1 MSDERVV
8 AVTMVKDEVDIV
20 ARTVGHMATQ
30 ADHVIVADNMSTD
43 GTRDVLNDL
52 ARDLPLTVVDDLEVG
67 YHQSAKMTE
76 LALQARLNHHADWIV
91 PFDADEWW
99 YSPFGRIADI
109 LNSVGGRQWLVM
121 EAALYDHVATGED
134 PSIEEQPDPV
144 IRLGWRRTEPAP
156 LPKVACRWRED
167 LVIEMG
173 NHGARYVGG
182 ATKFESQLVIRHFPY
197 RSVEQLIRKIRN
209 GAAAYAAT
217 DLPPTYGAHWRQW
230 GEALDDP
237 NRGTE
242 WIEDLFRTWY
252 YREEPARWLTVQAEK
267 HPPLIFDPVIL

>member
-1 MSDERVV
+1 MGDRVV
-8 AVTMVKDEVDIV
+8 AVTMVKDEVDII
-20 ARTVGHMATQ
+20 ARTVGHMASQ
-30 ADHVIVADNMSTD
+30 VDWVIVADNMSTD
-43 GTRDVLNDL
+43 GTREVLEGL

-76 LALQARLNHHADWIV
+76 LALQARLNHHAEWIV

-99 YSPFGRIADI
+99 YSPFGTIRDI
-109 LNSVGGRQWLVM
+109 LGSIGGRQWLVM
-121 EAALYDHVATGED
+121 EAALFDHVATGRDD
-134 PSIEEQPDPV
+134 PDEYDPV
-144 IRLGWRRTEPAP
+144 SRLGWRRTEPAP

-173 NHGARYVGG
+173 NHGARYTGG
-182 ATKFESQLVIRHFPY
+182 ATRFDSQLVIRHFPY

-217 DLPPTYGAHWRQW
+217 ELAPTYGAHWRQW

-242 WIEDLFRTWY
+242 WIERLFYVWY
-252 YREEPARWLTVQAEK
+252 YRQDPGIPITVEGEVQ
-267 HPPLIFDPVIL
+267 PPLIFDPVAGL

>member
-1 MSDERVV
+1 MSDRTV

-20 ARTVGHMATQ
+20 ARTVGHMASQ
-30 ADHVIVADNMSTD
+30 VDWVIVADNMSTD
-43 GTRDVLNDL
+43 GTRDVLEDMT
-52 ARDLPLTVVDDLEVG
+52 RDLNVTVVDDLEVG

-76 LALQARLNHHADWIV
+76 LAMRARLNHGAEWIV

-99 YSPFGRIADI
+99 YSPFGRISEI
-109 LNSVGGRQWLVM
+109 LGSLAGQWLVM
-121 EAALYDHVATGED
+121 EAALYDHVATGLDKPIED
-134 PSIEEQPDPV
+134 EPDPV
-144 IRLGWRRTEPAP
+144 ERLGWRRVEPAP

-182 ATKFESQLVIRHFPY
+182 PSKFESQLVIRHFPY

-217 DLPPTYGAHWRQW
+217 ELDPTYGAHWRQW

-237 NRGTE
+237 NRGIP
-242 WIEDLFRTWY
+242 WIEELFRVWY
-252 YREEPARWLTVQAEK
+252 YREDPGAPLDVQGER
-267 HPPLIFDPVIL
+267 HPPLIFDPIIGL